1 MEERFGAS
9 ELDSKKI
16 LNGLSDETKQ
26 YAEVCSLNGLTNCQE
41 NALARIWMAQDSLPA
56 DLTAWN
62 LSDDLIVLRD
72 CGMIDMQTDM
82 SHTLAFVQKLLPGG
96 REHYQKVRRERKSF
110 VHLRDSAD
118 ELIGRLVSDCDR
130 DGGDIPPEC
139 YEDRLSDYQTLSRK
153 GLIKVIWADDK
164 PYHVQ
169 IMDMGREYVEG
180 DFPLEA
186 AVKIENN
193 PTFNNVNYG
202 PSATSSSN
210 ATAETSATVTL
221 GMTIQSL
228 IDMDIEDSLK
238 EMAEAA
244 LKELDSAAKSK
255 DKTGFAEKLERAA
268 SIAKSASTLAGVM
281 LPFFQTAIQNLLS

>member
-1 MEERFGAS
+1 M
-9 ELDSKKI
+9 
-16 LNGLSDETKQ
+16 
-26 YAEVCSLNGLTNCQE
+26 
-41 NALARIWMAQDSLPA
+41 
-56 DLTAWN
+56 
-62 LSDDLIVLRD
+62 
-72 CGMIDMQTDM
+72 
-82 SHTLAFVQKLLPGG
+82 
-96 REHYQKVRRERKSF
+96 
-110 VHLRDSAD
+110 
-118 ELIGRLVSDCDR
+118 
-130 DGGDIPPEC
+130 
-139 YEDRLSDYQTLSRK
+139 
-153 GLIKVIWADDK
+153 
-164 PYHVQ
+164 
-169 IMDMGREYVEG
+169 
-180 DFPLEA
+180 
-186 AVKIENN
+186 KIENN

-238 EMAEAA
+238 EMAETA